1 MVTEEATK
9 LLNNPDIKHPGRD
22 SNELAKNIWDAIEA
36 DNNRPAALEVGKASF
51 GAWVGLAVEEL
62 SKVAIRDVGD
72 QVENETKKAL
82 VVIMERHYTFLKNK
96 LERSHEQLRARLDG

>member
-22 SNELAKNIWDAIEA
+22 NNELAKAMWDAIAA
-36 DNNRPAALEVGKASF
+36 DNNRPAALGVGKASF

-62 SKVAIRDVGD
+62 SKVAIRDVGN

-82 VVIMERHYTFLKNK
+82 VVIMERHYTFLRNQ
-96 LERSHEQLRARLDG
+96 LERCHEELRARLDG